1 MIKHVFKLLWN
12 KKGSNALMALEI
24 FLSFIVLFF
33 VLSYLFFNLD
43 RVNQTLGFET
53 ENVWMIE
60 MDAIDKLDSLEA
72 VTTLQNLK
80 RNLINL
86 KEIESVS
93 FTESI
98 APFQG
103 NQWRTGTDDNGFNM
117 NTLMCPVDTD
127 LLATVGLNVVQGRW
141 YTEEDLNETIK
152 PIVVNQAFIDR
163 YYPDKSMIDSIFIL
177 NGDRRLIGVI
187 DEYRYIGE
195 FADSEPTVMELTD
208 YFQNMGNVLL
218 KMKGD
223 IPTSFEEEL
232 YNLTNTTIKSTSNT
246 ITTLEYERAKDSNES
261 WVLIVALL
269 FICGFLCINV
279 ALGLFGVLWYNINKR
294 RSEIGL
300 RQALGAHSIDI
311 TKQFILEILLL
322 TLLAVGLGIFFAIQI
337 PLLKVTEY
345 PDSLFYR
352 SILFSTL
359 IIFLLVITCALFPS
373 VQAARISPAD
383 SLHED

>member
-98 APFQG
+98 APFKG